1 MAMPCMKNPCPT
13 CPYRRDVPSGIWD
26 ESEYA
31 KLELYDEPTDR
42 RLPQTALFLCHTTP
56 ESPCRGWLTVHREA
70 VAVRRAMFRG
80 EGRMDDVHAEPPV
93 ALFESGA
100 KASAHGRRDIDKP
113 SEAAIDAVTKVLR
126 IVRTRT
132 KSAVGAKR

>member
-56 ESPCRGWLTVHREA
+56 ESPCRGWLTVHRES
-70 VAVRRAMFRG
+70 VAVRLAPM
-80 EGRMDDVHAEPPV
+80 GRI
-93 ALFESGA
+93 ESI
-100 KASAHGRRDIDKP
+100 SSIEVYPHP
-113 SEAAIDAVTKVLR
+113 
-126 IVRTRT
+126 IVICPN
-132 KSAVGAKR
+132 